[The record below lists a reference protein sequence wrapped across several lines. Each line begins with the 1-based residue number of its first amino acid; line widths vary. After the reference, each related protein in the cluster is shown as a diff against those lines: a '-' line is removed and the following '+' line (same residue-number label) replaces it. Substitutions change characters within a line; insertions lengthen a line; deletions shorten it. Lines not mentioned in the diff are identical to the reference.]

1 MKALSSSLV
10 GALALLVLALGVPH
24 PVGAAESPE
33 AVAAAEVSADAVT
46 LVAGPEL
53 FCHNCYNSHFSCTEE
68 DEPLLL
74 TWQDWGPEDA
84 RVLAVGGFPEC
95 VGSGD
100 DLCED
105 LIAGNC
111 SEESEW
117 DEKDAEVAMRL
128 EAAVEAVDYSAAA
141 SLLTSHA
148 HVGTYIAEREILV
161 IHASACV
168 GGVAAV
174 LGVDQSFGSFL

>member
-24 PVGAAESPE
+24 SVGAAESPE

-68 DEPLLL
+68 
-74 TWQDWGPEDA
+74 
-84 RVLAVGGFPEC
+84 V
-95 VGSGD
+95 
-100 DLCED
+100 
-105 LIAGNC
+105 
-111 SEESEW
+111 
-117 DEKDAEVAMRL
+117 
-128 EAAVEAVDYSAAA
+128 
-141 SLLTSHA
+141 
-148 HVGTYIAEREILV
+148 LV

-168 GGVAAV
+168 GGVVAV